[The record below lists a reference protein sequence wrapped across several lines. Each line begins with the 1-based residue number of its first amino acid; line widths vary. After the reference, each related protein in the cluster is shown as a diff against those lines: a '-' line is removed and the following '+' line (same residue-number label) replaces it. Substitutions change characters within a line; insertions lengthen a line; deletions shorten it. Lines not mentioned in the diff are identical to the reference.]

1 MLWKW
6 IIDVL
11 LLLKK
16 QNSLDTRIYVI
27 KNIVYYVQTGS
38 MQLNVQHW

>member
-27 KNIVYYVQTGS
+27 KNIVCYVQTGS